1 MIMVLLVTAATAAAD
16 AAATG
21 GSFLTEKDVI
31 ICVCL
36 HGILRELHAPL
47 RENILF
53 PGFYVFLY
61 ENIPHGTATG
71 KADE

>member
-16 AAATG
+16 TAATG
-21 GSFLTEKDVI
+21 GSFLTEKDMI

-53 PGFYVFLY
+53 PGFYLFRY
-61 ENIPHGTATG
+61 KNIPHGTAAG
-71 KADE
+71 KAEQ